1 MSRLSEHGGP
11 ERTDVVIVG
20 AGFAGLS
27 AAHALRAAGIDV
39 LVLEARERVGGRV
52 EAIVNGLGESVD
64 SGGQFLCED
73 MPELMALV
81 QARGLTL
88 KESHLAGRF
97 VALPPV
103 SDVEAHRNYAAATAI
118 RDRLNELSP
127 DAPSLA
133 GLTVADWLAL
143 QSDDADAKAGF
154 RSMIEGLWCLALER
168 MPAWY
173 LVSND
178 RRVTNTVGE
187 LQYYVGETMHA
198 LAERLAQDLGDAVV
212 LGAAASRIERRH
224 DGVRVFANVAA
235 PPPLSPPHK
244 GEGDSIATPPRTFT
258 SDIVRNG
265 GATVALPLMGR
276 GQGWGYA
283 ADRLTVATIDARAV
297 LVAVPPM
304 MASHIALTPPLPA
317 PLRHA
322 LTVWESGA
330 VIKVQLRYRTAFWR
344 ERGLSGMVMWREP
357 PGLFAFD
364 TSPDGERPMLTFFIG
379 GPKALAMTELDPA
392 ALREAAI
399 THLIEGLGSPAAEPI
414 DVTVRDW
421 THDRWSGGAYSDVV
435 IDLDATDAEDVLRAG
450 APPVFFASSELSPS
464 YPGYIEGAIVAGR
477 SAAARV
483 IASLKPQSASAT
495 KASGS

>member
-1 MSRLSEHGGP
+1 LSGHGGP
-11 ERTDVVIVG
+11 ERADVVIVG

-27 AAHALRAAGIDV
+27 AACALRAAGIDV
-39 LVLEARERVGGRV
+39 LILEARERVGGRV
-52 EAIVNGLGESVD
+52 EAIVNGLGECVD

-73 MPELMALV
+73 MPQLMALV

-103 SDVEAHRNYAAATAI
+103 SDVEAQQNYADATAI
-118 RDRLNELSP
+118 RDRLNDLSP
-127 DAPSLA
+127 GDQSLV
-133 GLTVADWLAL
+133 GLTVADWLAR
-143 QSDDADAKAGF
+143 QPDGADAKAGF

-168 MPAWY
+168 MPTWY

-198 LAERLAQDLGDAVV
+198 LAVELAQDLGEAVV
-212 LGAAASRIERRH
+212 LGAAVSRIEH
-224 DGVRVFANVAA
+224 GVDGVRVFANLAVPHPSRGRAVPVVAPQDA
-235 PPPLSPPHK
+235 DARDFSQN
-244 GEGDSIATPPRTFT
+244 D
-258 SDIVRNG
+258 
-265 GATVALPLMGR
+265 GAGASLPLEE
-276 GQGWGYA
+276 WGYSA
-283 ADRLTVATIDARAV
+283 GKFTTTLIDARAF
-297 LVAVPPM
+297 L
-304 MASHIALTPPLPA
+304 IALPPATAARLAFAPPLPA

-322 LTVWESGA
+322 LAVWESGA
-330 VIKVQLRYRTAFWR
+330 AIKVQLRYRTAFWR
-344 ERGLSGMVMWREP
+344 EQGLSGMVMWREP

-364 TSPDGERPMLTFFIG
+364 TSPDKSRPMLTFFIG
-379 GPKALAMTELDPA
+379 GPKALAMTELEPA

-399 THLIEGLGSPAAEPI
+399 ARLVEGLGPQAAEPI
-414 DVTVRDW
+414 DVTVCDW

-435 IDLDATDAEDVLRAG
+435 IDIGATDAEDVLRAG

-477 SAAARV
+477 CAAARV
-483 IASLKPQSASAT
+483 IASFEAQSASAT
-495 KASGS
+495 RASGS